1 MVNGQMTILGSR
13 VNADDYRYQ
22 MDITSEGAVP
32 ISGVVGIIGSITI
45 GSINAHVDSIYV
57 TSGTVFQEDN
67 LPTSTLSNNP
77 YYALVYV
84 SSGTSTGL
92 NSGSAIG
99 TVVQHIG
106 AGSYVKA
113 LTYVNNNLVNVGSWS

>member
-1 MVNGQMTILGSR
+1 MVNGQMIILGSR

-22 MDITSEGAVP
+22 MDITPEGAVP
-32 ISGVVGIIGSITI
+32 ISGVVGIIGSI
-45 GSINAHVDSIYV
+45 SAHVDSIYV
-57 TSGTVFQEDN
+57 QSGTVFQEDN